1 MEKSLY
7 AEEYRALL
15 AHLRDSRVRSGVTQI
30 QMAELIGTTQSLVSK
45 CERGERRI
53 DAIEL
58 RRWVLELGLSFP
70 DFITQFETILM
81 NRKARPVSSTRRRKR
96 AD

>member
-15 AHLRDSRVRSGVTQI
+15 AHLRDTRVRSGVTQI
-30 QMAELIGTTQSLVSK
+30 QMAELLGTTQSLVSK

-70 DFITQFETILM
+70 DFITEFESILM
-81 NRKARPVSSTRRRKR
+81 NSKARPVSSTRRREKS
-96 AD
+96 